1 MPTSLFTLLLLP
13 YITFRRQVNG
23 MSFKLAIEDFRY
35 LKNRNYPDKAAL
47 KLVSD
52 HHRLSGTERNCLFRA
67 VFSADD
73 SRKRK
78 SKLTRA
84 EHVAGKHL
92 GVDWYNV
99 LITVESYL
107 KGFPVF
113 ISDDG
118 LVRDSSGVHGSYR
131 AGKVT
136 ERGIE
141 EILRVLAALQPLRI
155 ELFLDSPISH
165 SGEMAE
171 KLRERLTSAALLPH
185 RVSVFPSA
193 DYPLKTFDGI
203 VATSDSSIIDR
214 PQVKEVFD
222 LARFVVE
229 SGFGAHI
236 RPVERLKQNSG

>member
-1 MPTSLFTLLLLP
+1 
-13 YITFRRQVNG
+13 
-23 MSFKLAIEDFRY
+23 MSFKLALEDFRY

-52 HHRLSGTERNCLFRA
+52 HHRLTGTERNCLFRA
-67 VFSADD
+67 VFSTAD
-73 SRKRK
+73 SRKRRA
-78 SKLTRA
+78 KLTTA
-84 EHVAGKHL
+84 EGVKGRLL

-118 LVRDSSGVHGSYR
+118 LVRDSAGVHGSYK

-136 ERGIE
+136 ERGMA
-141 EILRVLAALQPLRI
+141 EILGVLAALQPAGI

-165 SGEMAE
+165 SGKMAE
-171 KLRERLTSAALLPH
+171 KLRESLSGAASLPH
-185 RVSVFPSA
+185 RVAVFPSA
-193 DYPLKTFDGI
+193 DYPLKTFNGI

-222 LARFVVE
+222 LARFVIE
-229 SGFGAHI
+229 SSFGAHI
-236 RPVERLKQNSG
+236 RTVETLQQNSG